1 MKAQAETQGFLKMT
15 EQAADG
21 FLVGQEND
29 LEGLHW
35 LAKFGFLRAKDVGVL
50 LWGKEE
56 NSFKY
61 GQRICRK
68 WLDKGYVLK
77 RELPSKA
84 GGAFVLA
91 AGGVK
96 FLNENGINSKTGK
109 DWGSIKNGEW
119 SPPTEWKH
127 HVITNSF
134 LCYLKSRSLSIV
146 TENELRKN
154 GATGKLPDGI
164 FFSGENAFWIE
175 VENHRKSGQKMA
187 AMCQKIIEL
196 KIKEQIFRGKKLI
209 PAIVYQKNS
218 VDERGYAINHKERVI
233 NAIKSIAKVDLS
245 LRFICVELIGL
256 TVNSHKE
263 ELVSIES
270 DKLSIELKML
280 HHNRSVE
287 ETEGFDIYHFVKEKC
302 ILNKKNCNVEFRG
315 KIYEFQT
322 ITAARRFAASLS
334 LQGL

>member
-1 MKAQAETQGFLKMT
+1 MT
-15 EQAADG
+15 EQAEDG
-21 FLVGQEND
+21 FLIGQDND
-29 LEGLHW
+29 LEGLRW

-50 LWGKEE
+50 LWGREE

-68 WLDKGYVLK
+68 WIDKGYVLK

-96 FLNENGINSKTGK
+96 FLSENGINSKTGK

-127 HVITNSF
+127 HVIANSF
-134 LCYLKSRSLSIV
+134 LCYLHKDDESIV
-146 TENELRKN
+146 TENELRAS

-164 FFSGENAFWIE
+164 YFIDEYAFWIE

-196 KIKEQIFRGKKLI
+196 KTKDQRFRGKLLL

-233 NAIKSIAKVDLS
+233 NAIKSITKIDLT
-245 LRFICVELIGL
+245 LHFICVELIGL
-256 TVNSHKE
+256 TVNSHKA

-280 HHNRSVE
+280 HHRRSVE
-287 ETEGFDIYHFVKEKC
+287 ETEEFDIYHFVKEKC

-315 KIYEFQT
+315 EIYKFPT
-322 ITAARRFAASLS
+322 ITTARRFAASLS
-334 LQGL
+334 LKMAE

>member
-1 MKAQAETQGFLKMT
+1 MT

-50 LWGKEE
+50 LWGQEE

-68 WLDKGYVLK
+68 WIDKGYVLK

-96 FLNENGINSKTGK
+96 FLSENGIHSKTGK

-127 HVITNSF
+127 HVIANSF

-164 FFSGENAFWIE
+164 YFIGEHAFWIE
-175 VENHRKSGQKMA
+175 VENHRKSGSKME
-187 AMCQKIIEL
+187 AMCKKIIEL
-196 KIKEQIFRGKKLI
+196 GTTTTKYKGKNLF
-209 PAIVYQKNS
+209 PVVVYPENS
-218 VDERGYAINHKERVI
+218 VDERGYAINHKERI
-233 NAIKSIAKVDLS
+233 ISAIKSISKKDLA
-245 LRFICVELIGL
+245 LKFVCVKLIGL
-256 TVNSHKE
+256 TVHSHQE
-263 ELVSIES
+263 DNIFIES
-270 DKLSIELKML
+270 DRLSVELKRL
-280 HHNRSVE
+280 DKTGVN
-287 ETEGFDIYHFVKEKC
+287 ETKDFAIYYIGNEKC
-302 ILNKKNCNVEFRG
+302 LIDKKDFSVLYKDR
-315 KIYEFQT
+315 KIKCAN
-322 ITAARRFAASLS
+322 ITQARRLAAKYSLD
-334 LQGL
+334 